1 MVFDIRWK
9 FFFTRRSLSR
19 SNLTWNTWFFRRL
32 HCKARLSGFRWW
44 VRDRFSS
51 ISPSDP
57 RYWTLDGVTNP
68 IFYHWS
74 IIGMCR
80 HSIKPPVEKTISTTW
95 FECFGFGECFAC
107 RVWVASKTCALFSSC
122 FSLICSGSL
131 SFFTLLFV
139 FFSRHATNEQVRPII
154 LPPPKWFSWRGE
166 VSTPKTGALN
176 RQSTFPYFAA
186 RIYLMKVGCIIYPN
200 HQFLGAAGNSTS
212 HLWRSQHLKEW
223 CGFSS
228 LKEPRLICRP

>member
-1 MVFDIRWK
+1 M
-9 FFFTRRSLSR
+9 
-19 SNLTWNTWFFRRL
+19 
-32 HCKARLSGFRWW
+32 
-44 VRDRFSS
+44 
-51 ISPSDP
+51 
-57 RYWTLDGVTNP
+57 TNP

-139 FFSRHATNEQVRPII
+139 FFSCHATNEQVRPII
-154 LPPPKWFSWRGE
+154 LPPPSDFLDGEKSPHPKQVHSIASRRSHILQPESISWRLDALYTQTINFWVLQGIAPATFE
-166 VSTPKTGALN
+166 GPNISRNDAASVASRNRGLFVGHKSNRVSETLAQKE
-176 RQSTFPYFAA
+176 RQIRLVA
-186 RIYLMKVGCIIYPN
+186 
-200 HQFLGAAGNSTS
+200 TS
-212 HLWRSQHLKEW
+212 
-223 CGFSS
+223 
-228 LKEPRLICRP
+228 